1 MLCLGLGLSV
11 QRNWAVMAFLGSS
24 TTIITSSKSLLTSKA
39 YHLIY
44 SGLDDGQEDERRNQD
59 KHLADLSYIT
69 GQESQSSFH
78 QKWLDHV
85 ASRKCVSSIDISRD
99 YKIEYGLAAVGDEVY
114 EYTAEGTTGKLLSEE
129 YFGTK
134 ETLIGQKIVSVL
146 PQHRR
151 LNPLYPGKEPKAVPP
166 HSQYPVYKCALC
178 ERKRNANFDGTV
190 LLGDTEGKWG
200 YFFDPH
206 LQTQGFATL
215 IPFDSIKKQALS
227 PAAATALVA
236 LARGEGRA
244 AAAAGGTGREGWVA
258 TYSSLGAGARTE
270 HLHLEAWAPPR
281 ALAGVGL
288 PVARWADH
296 PTYAWEGPGGVRAAV
311 KYSYSAFCATLRGG
325 GAADM
330 AEALHCLSAA
340 CDALDIPHNL
350 VAHGDEVYV
359 FLRKPRPQATE
370 VVDLYAPGVTLGAA
384 HLAGVWPLV
393 NLEQHKKLTAVRAH
407 CALRSTRLSWYAG
420 LLLLD
425 RVFGGSVAL
434 EEKWRKEEEAAAA
447 AAVVAQGNGHE

>member
-1 MLCLGLGLSV
+1 MNSSKFQPTQRHPPSSPRGWACFSAALIARRICFPTLLVRNRRFDSRRMAGRRNGRRFNRGSKLMLCLGLGLSV

-215 IPFDSIKKQALS
+215 IPFDSIKK
-227 PAAATALVA
+227 
-236 LARGEGRA
+236 
-244 AAAAGGTGREGWVA
+244 
-258 TYSSLGAGARTE
+258 
-270 HLHLEAWAPPR
+270 
-281 ALAGVGL
+281 
-288 PVARWADH
+288 
-296 PTYAWEGPGGVRAAV
+296 
-311 KYSYSAFCATLRGG
+311 
-325 GAADM
+325 
-330 AEALHCLSAA
+330 
-340 CDALDIPHNL
+340 
-350 VAHGDEVYV
+350 
-359 FLRKPRPQATE
+359 
-370 VVDLYAPGVTLGAA
+370 
-384 HLAGVWPLV
+384 
-393 NLEQHKKLTAVRAH
+393 
-407 CALRSTRLSWYAG
+407 
-420 LLLLD
+420 
-425 RVFGGSVAL
+425 
-434 EEKWRKEEEAAAA
+434 
-447 AAVVAQGNGHE
+447 